1 MTLTALGAISVLLRV
16 VARLKAGYPVWWDD
30 FMIALSFVGLSIR
43 FNCLQA
49 KYRVC
54 SS

>member
-1 MTLTALGAISVLLRV
+1 MTLTALGAVSVFLRV

-30 FMIALSFVGLSIR
+30 FMIALSFVGLSNR
-43 FNCLQA
+43 LAFLQA

-54 SS
+54 